1 MMATICLSETLV
13 SVYISAWLEYA
24 EQHPPQG
31 PTFVVLEVAFTRYL
45 SYTVPRGVTGLHGPR
60 RI

>member
-1 MMATICLSETLV
+1 MV